1 MKFSKVEFLV
11 GLFMLAGIGAILAL
25 ALQVAGLS
33 FKPEGE
39 TYTIRAHF
47 DNIGG
52 LKVRAPV
59 KVGGVV
65 VGRVS
70 GIELDAKTQ
79 VPEVTLL
86 MQKSAGEFAQTSTLS
101 ILTSGLLGE
110 QYIGLVP
117 GFTDPDMGTEALKQG
132 DLIEDTKSAI
142 VLEDLIGKFLYNQS
156 SGNSS
161 DSKKE

>member
-11 GLFMLAGIGAILAL
+11 GAFMLASIGAVVAL

-39 TYTIRAHF
+39 TYILRAQF

-52 LKVRAPV
+52 LKVRSPI

-70 GIELDAKTQ
+70 DIVLNPKTQ

-86 MQKSAGEFAQTSTLS
+86 MQKSAGEFSETSSLS
-101 ILTSGLLGE
+101 ILTSGLLG
-110 QYIGLVP
+110 
-117 GFTDPDMGTEALKQG
+117 
-132 DLIEDTKSAI
+132 
-142 VLEDLIGKFLYNQS
+142 
-156 SGNSS
+156 
-161 DSKKE
+161 